1 MDILTAR
8 KCKILLE
15 KLEEFSYYISKYPTS
30 EHGLLFNS
38 FLIIDFR

>member
-15 KLEEFSYYISKYPTS
+15 KLKEFSCHISKCSIS

-38 FLIIDFR
+38 FVIIDFR